1 MTETP
6 GARSTESPGA
16 RSTTTPGAR
25 STTYGRIAEDGT
37 VYVRTA
43 DGERE
48 IGSWQAGSPEEGL
61 AYYIR
66 RYDDLAAEVGI
77 VEARVESPSVDPR
90 TVEATVRKLKE
101 TLPTASVISD
111 LGDLERRLDAVLGKV
126 ELRRADVAAARAAA
140 ATAAAERKRALVTE
154 AQGLAS
160 STDWRATGDRYRAIV
175 EEWKTIRGVDRKTDS
190 ELWEQLSTARREF
203 DRHRRNHF
211 ADLDKQRTK
220 AAGVKEQLVVEAEK
234 IADSDDW
241 AATARRF
248 RDLMTEWKSAGRAGR
263 DADDTL
269 WTRYKAAQDKFFARR
284 SEALSARDAELTAN
298 LATKEALVAEA
309 ETLDPRDLDGARK
322 RMRTIHEK
330 WEKVG
335 RVPREA
341 AGALEDRLAAVEEK
355 VRDAGSTRRVTVT
368 ESPLVIR
375 LRESVDKLERRLLR
389 AQAAGDAALVAE
401 TEESLSTQKEWLAQ
415 AEQST

>member
-6 GARSTESPGA
+6 GARSSE
-16 RSTTTPGAR
+16 TPGAR
-25 STTYGRIAEDGT
+25 STTHGRIAEDGT

-61 AYYIR
+61 AYYVR

-101 TLPTASVISD
+101 TLPTASVIGD

-175 EEWKTIRGVDRKTDS
+175 EEWKTIRGVDRKTDG
-190 ELWEQLSTARREF
+190 ELWEQLSAARREF

-309 ETLDPRDLDGARK
+309 EALDPRDLDGARK

>member
-6 GARSTESPGA
+6 GARSTE
-16 RSTTTPGAR
+16 TPGAR
-25 STTYGRIAEDGT
+25 STTHGRIAEDGT

-101 TLPTASVISD
+101 TLPTASVIGD